1 MSPLHLSQLLAVT
14 IGLLAADP
22 VPPPQAGSET
32 PTAGS
37 AAPGD
42 TPKPEAPKDT
52 AKPSNDDPAAKTN
65 EGKEEEKKPA
75 QEIAVLGGG
84 CFWCLDAVYRRVV
97 GVKDVISGYAGGH
110 VSRPTYQ
117 MVQTGATGHAEVVQV
132 VFDPS
137 VVTYERLLEIFW
149 HIHDPT
155 TLNRQGPDIGTEYRS
170 IILVKDN
177 TQAEAARKSL
187 RAAQPEFASPIVTE
201 IVPLTK
207 FWRAEAYHQDFYRR
221 NKLNPYCRAYI
232 VPKLQKLGVKP

>member
-1 MSPLHLSQLLAVT
+1 MSTLLLSQFLAVT
-14 IGLLAADP
+14 IGLFAADP
-22 VPPPQAGSET
+22 QAPQQAEPANPPAT
-32 PTAGS
+32 TAP
-37 AAPGD
+37 A
-42 TPKPEAPKDT
+42 PEAPASNSATPSEEPATDAEPKDDT
-52 AKPSNDDPAAKTN
+52 
-65 EGKEEEKKPA
+65 KKP
-75 QEIAVLGGG
+75 QTEIAVLGGG

-117 MVQTGATGHAEVVQV
+117 MVQTGATGHAEVVQI

-137 VVTYERLLEIFW
+137 IVTYERLLEIFW
-149 HIHDPT
+149 LIHDPT

-170 IILVKDN
+170 IILVKDAA
-177 TQAEAARKSL
+177 QAEAARKSL
-187 RAAQPEFASPIVTE
+187 REAQPKFGAPIVTE
-201 IVPLTK
+201 ITPLTK